1 MDKYDKVTVTVRT
14 QSGRCFPDHNREI
27 IVIFFAVS
35 DRSTEKKWEEQ
46 RMRNLKKALCGIMTG
61 MMIITAAPAAIP
73 GTGIVTEVQAATIG
87 TPKMV
92 SVKAVGKSTVAV
104 KWSAVKGAAGY
115 RVMRKTNSGRW
126 VNLKDIAGASK
137 VSYSDTK
144 VSVGNKYTYTVRA
157 YTKNKKTM
165 SSYNKT
171 GLSAVAGI
179 STLKL
184 SKSTLSVFAGSSYT
198 LKVTGAKIS
207 PKWSSSNTKV
217 ATVSSTGKV
226 SGKKVGTAKITAK
239 LGGRTFTCTVK
250 VKEKPVYEASATV
263 KNNYAKLI
271 NAVKANGGKLRDVRT
286 SKDGTKVTTVI
297 TYSESKSQLH
307 FSSTL
312 ISGKDSIKVDTY
324 LTGTKIDQMKVIST
338 LGDAKYS
345 ATLNATTW
353 TGSGL
358 TFYTT
363 MGGKAYWMSALE
375 ANTYTQLSF
384 TDMNRVIKNETGLTL
399 KDLGFARF

>member
-14 QSGRCFPDHNREI
+14 QSGRCFPNHNREI
-27 IVIFFAVS
+27 TVIFFAVS
-35 DRSTEKKWEEQ
+35 DGSTEKKWEEQ

-73 GTGIVTEVQAATIG
+73 GTGFVTEVQAATIG

-137 VSYSDTK
+137 VSYSDMK

-271 NAVKANGGKLRDVRT
+271 NAVKSNGGKLTYVSGT
-286 SKDGTKVTTVI
+286 SSSKFTTTI
-297 TYSESKSQLH
+297 TYSSSDSKLH
-307 FSSTL
+307 
-312 ISGKDSIKVDTY
+312 ISHINNIAKVNIY
-324 LTGTKIDQMKVIST
+324 ITGTKIDQIKVYCEEFNNKYVST
-338 LGDAKYS
+338 LD
-345 ATLNATTW
+345 ATTW
-353 TGSGL
+353 NGSNL
-358 TFYTT
+358 KFYNTRT
-363 MGGKAYWMSALE
+363 NKPGSDDRQSM
-375 ANTYTQLSF
+375 ANTF
-384 TDMNRVIKNETGLTL
+384 TSITFDAVNKILQSNVNLTL
-399 KDLGFARF
+399 KSLGFTRYNG

>member
-1 MDKYDKVTVTVRT
+1 
-14 QSGRCFPDHNREI
+14 
-27 IVIFFAVS
+27 
-35 DRSTEKKWEEQ
+35 
-46 RMRNLKKALCGIMTG
+46 
-61 MMIITAAPAAIP
+61 
-73 GTGIVTEVQAATIG
+73 
-87 TPKMV
+87 MV

-250 VKEKPVYEASATV
+250 
-263 KNNYAKLI
+263 NNYAKLI

-286 SKDGTKVTTVI
+286 SKDGTTVTTVI

-363 MGGKAYWMSALE
+363 KGGKAYWMPALE

>member
-1 MDKYDKVTVTVRT
+1 
-14 QSGRCFPDHNREI
+14 
-27 IVIFFAVS
+27 
-35 DRSTEKKWEEQ
+35 
-46 RMRNLKKALCGIMTG
+46 MRNLKKALCGIMTG

-92 SVKAVGKSTVAV
+92 SVKAVGKSTVTV

-115 RVMRKTNSGRW
+115 RVMRKTNSGNW
-126 VNLKDIAGASK
+126 ATLKDIAGASK
-137 VSYSDTK
+137 VTYSDTK
-144 VSVGNKYTYTVRA
+144 VSVGNKYTYTVKA
-157 YTKNKKTM
+157 YTKNKKSW

-184 SKSTLSVFAGSSYT
+184 DKTSVSVYEGSAHS
-198 LKVTGAKIS
+198 LKINGAKVS
-207 PKWSSSNTKV
+207 AVWTSSNKAV
-217 ATVSSTGKV
+217 ATVSSKGRV
-226 SGKKVGTAKITAK
+226 VGKKAGTAKITAK
-239 LGGRTFTCTVK
+239 LGGRSFVCTVT
-250 VKEKPVYEASATV
+250 VKKKPVQVSTTV

-363 MGGKAYWMSALE
+363 KGGKAYWMSALE

>member
-1 MDKYDKVTVTVRT
+1 
-14 QSGRCFPDHNREI
+14 
-27 IVIFFAVS
+27 
-35 DRSTEKKWEEQ
+35 
-46 RMRNLKKALCGIMTG
+46 MTG

-73 GTGIVTEVQAATIG
+73 GTGFVTEVQAATIG

-271 NAVKANGGKLRDVRT
+271 NAVKSNGGKLTYVSGT
-286 SKDGTKVTTVI
+286 SSSKFTTTI
-297 TYSESKSQLH
+297 TYSSSDSKLH
-307 FSSTL
+307 
-312 ISGKDSIKVDTY
+312 ISH
-324 LTGTKIDQMKVIST
+324 
-338 LGDAKYS
+338 
-345 ATLNATTW
+345 
-353 TGSGL
+353 
-358 TFYTT
+358 
-363 MGGKAYWMSALE
+363 
-375 ANTYTQLSF
+375 
-384 TDMNRVIKNETGLTL
+384 
-399 KDLGFARF
+399 

>member
-1 MDKYDKVTVTVRT
+1 
-14 QSGRCFPDHNREI
+14 
-27 IVIFFAVS
+27 
-35 DRSTEKKWEEQ
+35 
-46 RMRNLKKALCGIMTG
+46 MRNFKKALCGIMTG
-61 MMIITAAPAAIP
+61 LMVVTAAPAAIP
-73 GTGIVTEVQAATIG
+73 GTGFVTEVQAATIG

-115 RVMRKTNSGRW
+115 CVMRKTNSGKW

-157 YTKNKKTM
+157 YTKNKKIM

-198 LKVTGAKIS
+198 LKVTGAKVS
-207 PKWSSSNTKV
+207 PKWTSSNTKV
-217 ATVSSTGKV
+217 ATVSRTGKV
-226 SGKKVGTAKITAK
+226 VGKKVGTAKITAK

-271 NAVKANGGKLRDVRT
+271 NAVKANGGKLTYVSGT
-286 SKDGTKVTTVI
+286 SNSKFTTTI
-297 TYSESKSQLH
+297 TYADSKLH
-307 FSSTL
+307 FRHVNNLAT
-312 ISGKDSIKVDTY
+312 VDAY
-324 LTGTKIDQMKVIST
+324 LTGTKLDQIKVYCVEFNN
-338 LGDAKYS
+338 KYTG
-345 ATLNATTW
+345 TLNATTW
-353 TGSGL
+353 TGSNMK
-358 TFYTT
+358 FYNTRT
-363 MGGKAYWMSALE
+363 NKLGSDDRQSM
-375 ANTYTQLSF
+375 ANTF
-384 TDMNRVIKNETGLTL
+384 TSIMFDAVENIAKSKLGLTL
-399 KDLGFARF
+399 KDLGFTRYIG

>member
-1 MDKYDKVTVTVRT
+1 
-14 QSGRCFPDHNREI
+14 
-27 IVIFFAVS
+27 
-35 DRSTEKKWEEQ
+35 
-46 RMRNLKKALCGIMTG
+46 MRNLKKALCGIMTG

-92 SVKAVGKSTVAV
+92 SVKAVGKSTVTV

-363 MGGKAYWMSALE
+363 KGGKAYWMSALE